1 MNEIFEQK
9 YVVNCTSFEDLILSK
24 LGLPEHGER
33 WGGKLPEEISKK
45 IEIVEDIL
53 YGWMIELYG
62 NETFMDCDEDTF
74 YYEDGGRYLGE
85 PEDEDY
91 SLKIELSQ
99 QISDIV
105 EKLMADGTIPKEF
118 IMRVWW

>member
-1 MNEIFEQK
+1 MNEMFKQK
-9 YVVNCTSFEDLILSK
+9 YVVDCHTFEDFILSK

-53 YGWMIELYG
+53 YGWIIEIYG

-74 YYEDGGRYLGE
+74 YYHDGDCCVGE
-85 PEDEDY
+85 PGDEDY
-91 SLKIELSQ
+91 SLRIELSK
-99 QISDIV
+99 QISELI

-118 IMRVWW
+118 IMKVWW